1 MEDQDSD
8 NPEAMTSPEQTITVP
23 PGKIRERL
31 DIYLTHHIENATR
44 AKVQEAIRQGCVTVD
59 GNTVKPSYKISPNEI
74 IIIRLPVSTPPDV
87 VAEEIPLDIVYEDEF
102 LIVLNKAAG
111 MVTHPAYAN
120 YSGTLVNALMHY
132 CRGHLSQVN
141 NDPSSGSFARPGI
154 VHRLDKDT
162 SGLMVVAK
170 DDNTHARLAKQ
181 FSTRDIGRE
190 YWAIVWGVF
199 SGSSRKKNQ
208 ALTGTIDAP
217 LGRSTS
223 DRKKVAVVDGG
234 KAAITD
240 YKVLEEFQYLS
251 LVQCKLRTGRTHQI
265 RVHMAH
271 IGHPVFGDATYGG
284 RKISWGDMGVKQKK
298 EVHEMLELMPRQALH
313 AKTIGFI
320 HPATQERVSFDSE
333 LPEDMQK
340 VLEYLKN
347 L

>member
-1 MEDQDSD
+1 M
-8 NPEAMTSPEQTITVP
+8 PSPEQTIIVP
-23 PGKIRERL
+23 PGKVRERL

-44 AKVQEAIRQGCVTVD
+44 AKVQEAIRQGYVTVN
-59 GNTVKPSYKISPNEI
+59 GNTVKPSYKVSPGEI
-74 IIIRLPVSTPPDV
+74 IFIRLPVSTPPDV
-87 VAEEIPLDIVYEDEF
+87 VAEKLPLDIVFEDEY

-120 YSGTLVNALMHY
+120 YQGTLVNALMYY
-132 CRGHLSQVN
+132 CQGHLSQVN
-141 NDPSSGSFARPGI
+141 NDPHSGSFPRPGI

-170 DDNTHARLAKQ
+170 DDHTHAQLAKQ
-181 FSTRDIGRE
+181 FATRDIGRE

-208 ALTGTIDAP
+208 ALTGTIEAP
-217 LGRSTS
+217 LARSTA

-240 YKVLEEFQYLS
+240 YHVMEEFKYLS

-284 RKISWGDMGVKQKK
+284 RKISWGEMGVKLKK
-298 EVHEMLELMPRQALH
+298 EVHELLELMPRQALH
-313 AKTIGFI
+313 AKTLHFI
-320 HPATQERVSFDSE
+320 HPHTKEKVSFDSE
-333 LPEDMQK
+333 LPEDMQS
-340 VLEYLKN
+340 VLRYLKN
-347 L
+347 II

>member
-1 MEDQDSD
+1 MISSDQI
-8 NPEAMTSPEQTITVP
+8 ITVP
-23 PGKIRERL
+23 RGKTKERIDL
-31 DIYLTHHIENATR
+31 FLTHHIENVTR
-44 AKVQEAIRQGCVTVD
+44 SKIHEAIIQGFVTVN
-59 GNTVKPSYKISPNEI
+59 GEVIKPSHKVSPGEI
-74 IIIRLPVSTPPDV
+74 VAIHLPKTAPPDV
-87 VAEEIPLDIVYEDEF
+87 LAEKLPLDIIYEDEY

-120 YSGTLVNALMHY
+120 YQGTLVNALMYY
-132 CRGHLSQVN
+132 CQENLSQIN
-141 NDPSSGSFARPGI
+141 NEPDPGSFPRPGI

-170 DDNTHARLAKQ
+170 DDYTHAQLAKQ
-181 FSTRDIGRE
+181 FTTRDIGRE

-208 ALTGTIDAP
+208 ALSGTIDAP

-223 DRKKVAVVDGG
+223 DRKKIAVVTGG
-234 KAAITD
+234 KAAVTD
-240 YKVLEEFQYLS
+240 YKVLEEFDYLS

-271 IGHPVFGDATYGG
+271 TGHPVFGDATYGG

-298 EVHEMLELMPRQALH
+298 EVHELLKLMPRQALH

-320 HPATQERVSFDSE
+320 HPATGKRVSFDSE
-333 LPEDMQK
+333 LPEDMK
-340 VLEYLKN
+340 SVLKYLKN
-347 L
+347 I